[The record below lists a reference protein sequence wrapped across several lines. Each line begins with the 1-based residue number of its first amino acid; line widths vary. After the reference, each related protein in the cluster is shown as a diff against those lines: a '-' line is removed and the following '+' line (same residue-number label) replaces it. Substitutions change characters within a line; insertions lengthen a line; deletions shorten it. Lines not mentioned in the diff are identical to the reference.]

1 MSTRAIQP
9 DIELHPMLPE
19 ASRMIAKQNCAP
31 EGVCGYSVLPEPLEQ
46 WNGFWQEIP
55 KYLGT
60 TKGFKDGLCKPIYH
74 ATGLVKQFGGTVS
87 PQMETLSHAAK
98 GCKNALGAA
107 ELPGKITKAIDSYD
121 AVIGGIAGRED
132 AAGKAEEIDLTKVHK
147 AFINTLGIVNPA
159 VDLTESLQAFQVI
172 QLPPEVMAGVGRLN
186 AGALL
191 VSMTDGALRDIY
203 TIGEAYG
210 AQQQDKPIDTTKL
223 LSLKKA
229 DQSKANFEL
238 RKEMAGTV
246 IALNLIDL
254 AKCVSYIALA
264 SLVLIAAFF
273 TGLIVNPGFWI
284 LLASTSALAFS
295 IIGEITSRAYNPSY
309 PNRLELPAITNEGAA
324 GEGWVRN
331 WDWATK

>member
-1 MSTRAIQP
+1 MSVREMTP
-9 DIELHPMLPE
+9 D
-19 ASRMIAKQNCAP
+19 ASRLIAQQHCAP
-31 EGVCGYSVLPEPLEQ
+31 EGVCGYSVLPQPLEQ
-46 WNGFWQEIP
+46 WEGFWKEIP

-60 TKGFKDGLCKPIYH
+60 TKGFKDGICKTTYH
-74 ATGLVKQFGGTVS
+74 AVGLQEQFGVAVS
-87 PQMETLSHAAK
+87 PQMKTLSFAAK

-107 ELPGKITKAIDSYD
+107 ELPGKVTKAVDSWD
-121 AVIGGIAGRED
+121 AVIGGIAGRLDE
-132 AAGKAEEIDLTKVHK
+132 AGDAEEVDGTKVHK

-186 AGALL
+186 AAALL

-210 AQQQDKPIDTTKL
+210 AQQQDKPIKTGGM
-223 LSLKKA
+223 LSRA

-309 PNRLELPAITNEGAA
+309 PNRLELPQVTNEGAA
-324 GEGWVRN
+324 EESWVN
-331 WDWATK
+331 KWDWAGK